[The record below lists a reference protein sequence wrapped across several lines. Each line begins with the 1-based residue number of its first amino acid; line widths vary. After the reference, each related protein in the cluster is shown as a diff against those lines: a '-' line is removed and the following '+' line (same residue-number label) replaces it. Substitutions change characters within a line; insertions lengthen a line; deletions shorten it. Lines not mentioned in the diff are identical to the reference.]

1 MKCVLEWGD
10 AFNLKADGIAS
21 STNHY
26 GQTWHTEAKT
36 RTLTLKP
43 KAVLL
48 NPARPGGSTRDPGPG
63 PGRATQKIG
72 GRKKTARPGL
82 TRIDPGRVYLVGV
95 AEVWLRLVG
104 VIEIWLMGGVIEARL
119 WWERGRNL

>member
-1 MKCVLEWGD
+1 M
-10 AFNLKADGIAS
+10 AAS

-26 GQTWHTEAKT
+26 GQTWHTEART
-36 RTLTLKP
+36 RTLPLKP

-48 NPARPGGSTRDPGPG
+48 NPARTGPEGRPGSWTGPGNTKDRGKEKKGHTRPDPGDPD
-63 PGRATQKIG
+63 
-72 GRKKTARPGL
+72 RPGL
-82 TRIDPGRVYLVGV
+82 EVRALLKSRQGRVYLVGV